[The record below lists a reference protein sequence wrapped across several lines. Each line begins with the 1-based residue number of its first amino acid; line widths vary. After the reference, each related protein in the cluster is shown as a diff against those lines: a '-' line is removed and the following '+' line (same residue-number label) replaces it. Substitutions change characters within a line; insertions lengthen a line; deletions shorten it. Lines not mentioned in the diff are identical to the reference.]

1 MDHFFGGSPVELGL
15 GIVWLVMNNNAF
27 GTIAGLQKTHYG
39 HTDGTTF
46 PGSASNPANDP
57 DYANIAAS
65 YRAQGIKVG
74 SAEDLLP
81 ALEEAIPSS
90 KPTVLN
96 VPMIN
101 NSTPTTGHWNILNI
115 YSPDKDVSDAAT

>member
-1 MDHFFGGSPVELGL
+1 MELGL

-46 PGSASNPANDP
+46 PGSASNPASDP

-81 ALEEAIPSS
+81 ALEEAIPRAN
-90 KPTVLN
+90 PPCLT
-96 VPMIN
+96 
-101 NSTPTTGHWNILNI
+101 
-115 YSPDKDVSDAAT
+115 SP